1 MELAYREPQTG
12 SSRVVGLAV
21 VIVMH
26 IGLAYLLAS
35 GLGKSMIEVLKAPIE
50 TKVLEELRNEEA
62 PPPPPPPDFDEPP
75 PPFVPPPDI
84 TLDLPPAAP
93 SASAITTQSKVATP
107 APARTANIVAP
118 RSDPRRPVT
127 QPEYPASSQRLGEE
141 GRVVV
146 KCLVDPQS
154 GRCQDAQLDVSSGF
168 PRLDEAA
175 VREAKRAWRFLPGS
189 NDGKPVAMWHSVA
202 VKFEIKK

>member
-50 TKVLEELRNEEA
+50 TKVLEEVRNEEA
-62 PPPPPPPDFDEPP
+62 PPPPP
-75 PPFVPPPDI
+75 
-84 TLDLPPAAP
+84 
-93 SASAITTQSKVATP
+93 S
-107 APARTANIVAP
+107 NIVAP
-118 RSDPRRPVT
+118 RGDPRRPVT

-154 GRCQDAQLDVSSGF
+154 GRCQDAQVDVSSGF

-189 NDGKPVAMWHSVA
+189 NDGKPTAMWHSVA